1 MDLKP
6 IPAFYCCYLLRSTVR
21 HASVYVGSTP
31 HPARRLAQHN
41 GKVKGGAVRT
51 SRLSLRPWEMTC
63 IVAGFPSNIA
73 ALQFEWAW
81 QNAHLTRQ
89 ISATERISFPTTK
102 KPKTNKNGRMV
113 RRPGRPRTSLLDK
126 LSNLHLLL
134 RAPYFSRWPLEVRF
148 FSQDTYETWQ
158 NWCTRVDTRLSST
171 LKVILDLS
179 QATEASEDFS
189 SAQRPTKRRKID
201 LIGKGGV
208 EGVDPTYARM
218 SEVLE
223 KGQFILEED
232 DGLECT
238 LCHKPLALKDDL
250 VVVCP
255 HGSCSSLSHLT
266 CLFRKFL
273 EEQDSQE
280 PVPVGGC
287 CPSCNEHIKWHDVMA
302 ELSLR
307 LRGQKEIRKL
317 LSKKRPSRA
326 ATAAELMDSESEEE
340 QDLAGEQSP
349 SADNVVD
356 EEGDDGDDMASI
368 ASLEYDFP
376 VRLDPLIPERPSK
389 SAQRLEIVIEDS
401 DDER

>member
-1 MDLKP
+1 
-6 IPAFYCCYLLRSTVR
+6 
-21 HASVYVGSTP
+21 
-31 HPARRLAQHN
+31 
-41 GKVKGGAVRT
+41 
-51 SRLSLRPWEMTC
+51 MTC
-63 IVAGFPSNIA
+63 VVAGFPSNIA

-89 ISATERISFPTTK
+89 ISAADRISFPTTK
-102 KPKTNKNGRMV
+102 KPKTNKNGRQV

-148 FSQDTYETWQ
+148 FTQDTYETWQ
-158 NWCTRVDTRLSST
+158 SWCARVDTRLSST
-171 LKVILDLS
+171 LKIILDLS
-179 QATEASEDFS
+179 QTAELSEDFS
-189 SAQRPTKRRKID
+189 SAQRPSKRRKID

-238 LCHKPLALKDDL
+238 LCRQPLSLKDDL
-250 VVVCP
+250 LVVCP
-255 HGSCSSLSHLT
+255 HGPCSSVSHLT
-266 CLFRKFL
+266 CLSKRFL
-273 EEQDSQE
+273 EETDSQE
-280 PVPVGGC
+280 PVPVSGS
-287 CPSCNEHIKWHDVMA
+287 CPSCKEHIKWHDVMS

-317 LSKKRPSRA
+317 LSKKKPSKA
-326 ATAAELMDSESEEE
+326 ATAAEIMDSESEEE
-340 QDLAGEQSP
+340 LDLAAGTSLTA
-349 SADNVVD
+349 ADVVD
-356 EEGDDGDDMASI
+356 EEGVDEDDEEDDDDMASV
-368 ASLEYDFP
+368 ASIESEFP
-376 VRLDPLIPERPSK
+376 GRVDPSTSK
-389 SAQRLEIVIEDS
+389 ISSKAGQRLEIVIEDS